1 MVKSVGGAGVME
13 TFLYVIGVSDPCDYV
28 KIGISNHIHRRI
40 AQLQP
45 GYHSRLVVHYR
56 LCFSS
61 RANALVAESLVH
73 DYLEDDRMCGEWFA
87 VTPEDAVEFIWRC
100 IGDHSIVEECY
111 E

>member
-1 MVKSVGGAGVME
+1 
-13 TFLYVIGVSDPCDYV
+13 
-28 KIGISNHIHRRI
+28 
-40 AQLQP
+40 
-45 GYHSRLVVHYR
+45 